1 MEKSRTWSRREL
13 LRRFLLFGISL
24 FIIAFGISI
33 ITRSDLGTSPISSVP
48 YVASLNTPLTMG
60 TYFFIFTI
68 VLICMQMLLLGKR
81 GIIERKVE
89 LLMQFPVAFVLSVFT
104 DATMWMLHSYAPEAY
119 ALKIASLI
127 IGCVILALG
136 ICLEV
141 MADVTMIS
149 AEYTIQFATLR
160 FKRDFGTIKVCFD
173 VSLVIMAILCS
184 WALAGRIDGVREGT
198 VIAALITGPFVRIL
212 MPRLAFVRRWLPD
225 AHPGEGEHPAHVQ
238 TLPTV
243 ITISREY
250 GSGGHL
256 AGEAISRQLGI
267 DFYDKELITLVA
279 RESNFSEE
287 FISQNEQRLPGS
299 LLYQMILQDYE
310 APLDKSLSYDD
321 ALFVAQSRVIRRIA
335 SEKPCVIVGRCA
347 NYILKGRPNTIHLFL
362 FADMAHKTQRAVAE
376 YGIDP
381 KQAES
386 VIADIDK
393 ARREHFY
400 HYTGEEYCPEDIP
413 CGQHGAITAP
423 CRASAAETTGGRPQ
437 RSAPCFRMFGRVP
450 PPDYSSLRSF
460 LMPSILASSS
470 ASTASYSSTE
480 CSGAFTPK

>member
-1 MEKSRTWSRREL
+1 MEKSRTMSRNEL
-13 LRRFLLFGISL
+13 FRRYLLFGISL

-60 TYFFIFTI
+60 TYFFLFTI
-68 VLICMQMLLLGKR
+68 VLICLQMLLLGRR
-81 GIIERKVE
+81 GILERKVE

-104 DATMWMLHSYAPEAY
+104 DMTMWMLSSYAPEAY
-119 ALKIASLI
+119 AVKIASLVV
-127 IGCVILALG
+127 GCIILALG

-149 AEYTIQFATLR
+149 AEYTIQFATMR

-173 VSLVIMAILCS
+173 VTLVLMAVLCS

-198 VIAALITGPFVRIL
+198 VIAALITGPFVRLL

-225 AHPGEGEHPAHVQ
+225 ARPDTTAAPTSGN

-256 AGEAISRQLGI
+256 AGEMIARELGI

-279 RESNFSEE
+279 RESGFSEE

-299 LLYQMILQDYE
+299 LLYQMVLQDYE

-347 NYILKGRPNTIHLFL
+347 NYILGGRPNTINVFL
-362 FADMAHKTQRAVAE
+362 FADMAHKTQRAAAE
-376 YGIDP
+376 YGIDRE
-381 KQAES
+381 QAPG

-393 ARREHFY
+393 ARREHFH
-400 HYTGEEYCPEDIP
+400 HYTGEEWGDSRNYTVSFD
-413 CGQHGAITAP
+413 
-423 CRASAAETTGGRPQ
+423 TGV
-437 RSAPCFRMFGRVP
+437 VP
-450 PPDYSSLRSF
+450 PARVTEIIKEIY
-460 LMPSILASSS
+460 LATN
-470 ASTASYSSTE
+470 AAR
-480 CSGAFTPK
+480 